1 MKQGIPEKK
10 FCSNKRR
17 QLQYSMAKKWP
28 AIDSHKKAQQPQ
40 SIVFFWS
47 TLKGAGWFDKQSG
60 LPNPKLCRW
69 WPDGVDCY
77 GRPTDGFIGSFCQ
90 PQQSVV
96 NSYKKAIHY
105 KAQNRVNY

>member
-69 WPDGVDCY
+69 LPDCVVREDQQTGVHWIILST
-77 GRPTDGFIGSFCQ
+77 PAIGCE
-90 PQQSVV
+90 
-96 NSYKKAIHY
+96 
-105 KAQNRVNY
+105 